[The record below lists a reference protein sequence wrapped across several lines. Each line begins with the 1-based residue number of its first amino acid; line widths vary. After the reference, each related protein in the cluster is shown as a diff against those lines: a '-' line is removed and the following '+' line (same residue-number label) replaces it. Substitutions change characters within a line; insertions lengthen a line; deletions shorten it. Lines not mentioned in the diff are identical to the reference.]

1 MLLGQLIG
9 TLLIPFLIAGIVGN
23 GILKGDMNEIFRIGV
38 QMLLVLL
45 ITTVAA
51 VLGSYFS
58 ADIAAA
64 LGSLINKR
72 KQLKKFQSLIK
83 NSLKQIE
90 EHSLLTLRYTQL

>member
-1 MLLGQLIG
+1 MLLGQSIG
-9 TLLIPFLIAGIVGN
+9 TLLIPFLIAGIVDN

>member
-1 MLLGQLIG
+1 MLLGQSIG
-9 TLLIPFLIAGIVGN
+9 TLLIPFLIAGIVDN

-90 EHSLLTLRYTQL
+90 EHSLLTL